1 MSHLTSEEAN
11 RLAGN
16 FLTFAP
22 TIGDYRFTNWRN
34 LSSKEKDELGTLQDR
49 LLDHGENILALSV
62 SLKMHEVSE
71 SLQSIQRITDKVKTS
86 LKKMEDIQKVIDIA
100 SAAVTLASAIVIRD
114 MKAIQAGIGE
124 LVSTVKENGT
134 AHL

>member
-1 MSHLTSEEAN
+1 
-11 RLAGN
+11 
-16 FLTFAP
+16 
-22 TIGDYRFTNWRN
+22 
-34 LSSKEKDELGTLQDR
+34 LSSKEKDELGSLQDR

-71 SLQSIQRITDKVKTS
+71 SLKSIQRITDKVKTS

-114 MKAIQAGIGE
+114 MKAIQAGIGG